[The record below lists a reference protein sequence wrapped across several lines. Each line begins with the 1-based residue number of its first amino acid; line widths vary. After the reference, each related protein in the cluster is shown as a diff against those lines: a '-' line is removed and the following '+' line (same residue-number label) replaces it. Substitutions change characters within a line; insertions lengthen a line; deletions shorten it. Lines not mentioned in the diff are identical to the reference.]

1 MSSGIVLRLEEVVQ
15 NAIKAGKDV
24 HSIKDELGSLFDE
37 KLFDQAIVNVKARLD
52 RIYDLVDPYVI
63 ARDKVRSEKFRWYG
77 GPTALSVRW
86 EFAQQKLFDEGRSA
100 EELEEVVKSSSQ
112 ILGLL
117 SSPSIDTFASRGLVL
132 GYVQSGK
139 TTNFIAT
146 IAQAADEGYRLII
159 VLSGVTNNLRRQTQD
174 RLVRS
179 LTGENPINWH
189 WLTSV
194 DSDFNESKNAGDL
207 LSAPGNRVIAV
218 IKKNNSRLK
227 RLHKWLES
235 APIAVRQGLPVLI
248 IDDEADQATVNSHK
262 QLNRQTAI
270 NKTLTSILKSDFLP
284 KNAYLGYTATP
295 FANILSDAKD
305 ANQLYPRDFIY
316 PMKRS
321 NKYFGAEQ
329 LFGRDPIDE
338 NDQEVEAGRNIII
351 PIPDDDRSIMGDL
364 IDPKHGFTPVNLP
377 QSLTDAISW
386 FLVATAARKVRTGKN
401 KFSTMLI
408 HTSGRIPSHNAMKK
422 MVVAYVEE
430 LQRLSKLQ
438 IVGILENCWI
448 ENASNGWVEG
458 DSPILSWEDIE
469 DEALFALEAVK
480 IIVDNSQSDDRLF
493 YDFEN
498 EEETTPFIVI
508 GGNTLARGL
517 TLEGLNCS
525 YFMRTSSAYDSLL
538 QMGRWFGYRVG
549 YEDLQRIWMQD
560 DLITNFRDMA
570 LVEEEIRQQIEFLA
584 AEGLDPSQVPIRI
597 RDHKFLTITAMNKMN
612 YAKRLQIGYSDT
624 RVETI
629 TFEYRKK
636 VLVSNQNA
644 TRRFIESIKHQGFDL
659 QLKNAEGW
667 PMFKDI
673 PWVNIKEFFANYS
686 WAPSARIANGE
697 LLSNYIDAHQGHG
710 DLEKWNVFIY
720 QIDKCALPNFDL
732 GNGILATPITRSAL
746 DISEANKTVN
756 VHHLVSSIDG
766 AADTGLTKQ
775 QVTAKLKSSGLKVS
789 DSSLRNLREE
799 MPDSKSRGLLGIYVI
814 DPQSKAPT
822 NRKTNRKDLNLDDY
836 PIGLGVFFGTSHVIS
851 AGIDY
856 FGPDL
861 IDAFEIE
868 EDDYLDAADEID
880 DAGAA

>member
-1 MSSGIVLRLEEVVQ
+1 MSNGIVLRLEEVVQ

-24 HSIKDELGSLFDE
+24 HAIKEELGSLFDE
-37 KLFDQAIVNVKARLD
+37 KLFDQAIANVKARLD

-86 EFAQQKLFDEGRSA
+86 EFAKQKLFDEGRST

-117 SSPSIDTFASRGLVL
+117 SSPSIDAFASRGLVL

-146 IAQAADEGYRLII
+146 MAQAADEGYRLII

-235 APIAVRQGLPVLI
+235 APVAVRQGLPVLI

-305 ANQLYPRDFIY
+305 TNQLYPRDFIY

-351 PIPDDDRSIMGDL
+351 PIPDDDRAIMGDL

-430 LQRLSKLQ
+430 LQGLSKLQ
-438 IVGILENCWI
+438 IIRILENCWI

-458 DSPILSWEDIE
+458 DSPILSWDDIA
-469 DEALFALEAVK
+469 EAALDVLGTVK

-498 EEETTPFIVI
+498 EEKTIPFIVI

-560 DLITNFRDMA
+560 DLIANFRDMA

-629 TFEYRKK
+629 TFEYQKK
-636 VLVSNQNA
+636 VLVANQNA

-673 PWVNIKEFFANYS
+673 PWVDIKEFFANYS

-732 GNGILATPITRSAL
+732 GNGIFATPITRSAL

-789 DSSLRNLREE
+789 DSSLRSLRVE

-814 DPQSKAPT
+814 DPKSKAPT

-836 PIGLGVFFGTSHVIS
+836 PIGLGIFFGTSHVMS

-861 IDAFEIE
+861 IDSIEIE
-868 EDDYLDAADEID
+868 EDDYLDTADEID
-880 DAGAA
+880 EAGAA